1 MNTNLLQLKLI
12 PPVVALLLSFL
23 VIFPDIVWTYSHSSE
38 DQTPQKEHPIP
49 EEFEH
54 REPNQDFHRPEGVPQ
69 MPQKEGQDSNF
80 GERKEPH
87 GPQINSVERMAKEF
101 FLFFIITY
109 IFIQMDLFLF
119 DKKRFLKIPSGQLCL
134 HVLVINLLLST
145 LIAIIYTSF
154 FRQGRT
160 WPIDGLLFFKFFF
173 MAIISYLIVYLLK
186 SVIRQQKISLEN
198 ERLKTQNI
206 EVQYESLT
214 TQLNPHFFF
223 NSMNSLSY
231 LIRGNQREKSL
242 KYLQKLS
249 EMFRY
254 VLSASKRTVVTL
266 RDEMEML
273 EAYRYMMEIRFEDK
287 FIFEVDVDE
296 KYYSYFLPV
305 LTVQPL
311 IENVIKHN
319 EISEERPLKV
329 YIKIDKGQ
337 KLTVSNTIQPK
348 LLKEE
353 STGIGLRNLNER
365 YKLLFGAQIS
375 ISNENNTFAV
385 SIPLF
390 SEIDKDL

>member
-23 VIFPDIVWTYSHSSE
+23 VIFPDIVWTYSHSFE
-38 DQTPQKEHPIP
+38 GQTPQKERPMPQEFDHP
-49 EEFEH
+49 ESN
-54 REPNQDFHRPEGVPQ
+54 RDFHRPEIDPK
-69 MPQKEGQDSNF
+69 MHQKEGRNSDF
-80 GERKEPH
+80 GERREPR
-87 GPQINSVERMAKEF
+87 GPQINSVERMAREF
-101 FLFFIITY
+101 FVFFFITY
-109 IFIQMDLFLF
+109 IFIQMDLLLF
-119 DKKRFLKIPSGQLCL
+119 DKKRFLKIPSGQFNL
-134 HVLVINLLLST
+134 HVLVINLLLSVT
-145 LIAIIYTSF
+145 IAVIYTFF
-154 FRQGRT
+154 FRGGRT
-160 WPIDGLLFFKFFF
+160 WPIDGLLLLKFFF
-173 MAIISYLIVYLLK
+173 MAIVSYLIVYLLK
-186 SVIRQQKISLEN
+186 SVIRQQKISVEN

-206 EVQYESLT
+206 QVQYESLT

-231 LIRGNQREKSL
+231 LIRGCEREKSL

-266 RDEMEML
+266 KDEMEML

-287 FIFEVDVDE
+287 LTFEVNVDE
-296 KYYSYFLPV
+296 KYFSYFLPM

-375 ISNENNTFAV
+375 ISNENSTFAV

-390 SEIDKDL
+390 SEINKD